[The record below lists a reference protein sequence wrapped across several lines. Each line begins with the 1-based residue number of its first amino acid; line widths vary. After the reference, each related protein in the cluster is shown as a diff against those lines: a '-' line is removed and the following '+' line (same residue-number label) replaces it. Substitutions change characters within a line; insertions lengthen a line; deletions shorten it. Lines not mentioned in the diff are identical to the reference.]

1 VIEYV
6 WYALAGIG
14 ILGGGAAYVLWLQR
28 EAGKVKDLER
38 QLKEKDHA
46 LYLQKEAIKARNT
59 LLDPDARK
67 RLREKSFRD

>member
-28 EAGKVKDLER
+28 EASRVKDLER

-46 LYLQKEAIKARNT
+46 MFLQKEAIKARNA
-59 LLDPDARK
+59 LLNPDTRE